1 MASEDKQPIYT
12 RLKLFYN
19 KEVDDF
25 ANQNFDGKKLIT
37 ASSPAELEVKS
48 QEFQQQFWIQ
58 RQFKSVA
65 KDIDEKSIYANSL
78 RLPSYM
84 DYELMESYPL
94 LGAALNLL
102 GEESTTI
109 GDNGKMLSIY
119 SDDKDV
125 KRELEHLF
133 YNVLDVNANLYYW
146 VRILCKFGD
155 NFLYLKTMR
164 EKGIVGVQQLPL
176 YEIEREEKWDILK
189 DKQQLRYLWR
199 MKGIEFAD
207 WQVSHFRLLGNDKM
221 LPYGTSVLAP
231 IRVYYRLIR
240 MLEDA
245 MIVYRVSRAAER
257 RVIKVNTGNLDP
269 SDIQAYVKKVAQQFK
284 RSPLVHPDGSLNY
297 KFNPATIENDIFMAV
312 KTDNATS
319 PIEILPG
326 ACLALD
332 TEIELLDGRS
342 LSLREIINEH
352 EAGKELWTYS
362 INPESGEIV
371 PGLISWA
378 GVTRKD
384 TEVLRVTL
392 DNGES
397 FVVTPDHKFPTRF
410 NGVKEAKD
418 LQIGESMWSFS
429 KRYKPIRESRNT
441 YEQIFDHKSNKWV
454 YTHRVVAS

>member
-164 EKGIVGVQQLPL
+164 EKGIVGV
-176 YEIEREEKWDILK
+176 
-189 DKQQLRYLWR
+189 
-199 MKGIEFAD
+199 G
-207 WQVSHFRLLGNDKM
+207 VG
-221 LPYGTSVLAP
+221 AP
-231 IRVYYRLIR
+231 
-240 MLEDA
+240 
-245 MIVYRVSRAAER
+245 
-257 RVIKVNTGNLDP
+257 
-269 SDIQAYVKKVAQQFK
+269 
-284 RSPLVHPDGSLNY
+284 
-297 KFNPATIENDIFMAV
+297 
-312 KTDNATS
+312 
-319 PIEILPG
+319 
-326 ACLALD
+326 
-332 TEIELLDGRS
+332 
-342 LSLREIINEH
+342 
-352 EAGKELWTYS
+352 
-362 INPESGEIV
+362 
-371 PGLISWA
+371 
-378 GVTRKD
+378 
-384 TEVLRVTL
+384 
-392 DNGES
+392 
-397 FVVTPDHKFPTRF
+397 
-410 NGVKEAKD
+410 
-418 LQIGESMWSFS
+418 
-429 KRYKPIRESRNT
+429 
-441 YEQIFDHKSNKWV
+441 
-454 YTHRVVAS
+454 